1 MLLYGRIMADLKL
14 VTPAKGDG
22 KSASEKGKDAEATP
36 PPRLGA
42 NNFLEE
48 QLRQRDAR
56 LARIYGF
63 SYEGHYYDLTSP
75 AIFLVHGEGV
85 DPEAPRLA
93 AARVARAPADADLTG
108 VAGRTGSFSEDM
120 KVWSYDKGDFS
131 LRMDV
136 ETGPFEEILLE
147 AELAAEEMQG
157 YYSGQR
163 VRASGQRVRASGQ
176 RVRAS
181 GQRVRGSG
189 GGGNLGD

>member
-1 MLLYGRIMADLKL
+1 MTGLKL
-14 VTPAKGDG
+14 VKP
-22 KSASEKGKDAEATP
+22 DAP
-36 PPRLGA
+36 VPPRGGA
-42 NNFLEE
+42 NNFLEQ
-48 QLRQRDAR
+48 QLQAKDPR

-75 AIFLVHGEGV
+75 AIFLVHGDGV
-85 DPEAPRLA
+85 DPEAPPPDDP
-93 AARVARAPADADLTG
+93 RVSRAPASADLTG
-108 VAGRTGSFSEDM
+108 VAGRTSSFSEDM

-131 LRMDV
+131 LRMDI

-189 GGGNLGD
+189 GLGD